1 MQNAVASGGA
11 PLAVPERKPARPVG
25 FIRGPADHTI
35 RMPVRPSTFSIVARD
50 PETDAVGIAVQSKFV
65 GVGAVVPFASADAG
79 AIATQSYANVA
90 YGPDGLDLLR
100 EGHDAAEV
108 VERLTDGDDEAPSR
122 QVGVVGADGS
132 VAAFTG
138 GECHDYAGDLQG
150 EQYTVQ
156 GNILENAETLTAMAE
171 AFEEADGGLPER
183 LIAALHAGN
192 EAGGDKRGEQA
203 AALYV
208 AKPEGGYDGRSDRW
222 VDVRVD
228 DHDAPIDELER
239 VFKLYDVTLLEREA
253 PADTRELTGETAAA
267 VAAALADLGFLDD
280 AVGAVDA
287 DDGSAPFGE
296 AEREALETFRG
307 MNNFEN
313 HPVPVLED
321 ALARGWADADGEG
334 EDRLVDAVWH
344 GLSRLERV

>member
-1 MQNAVASGGA
+1 MQ
-11 PLAVPERKPARPVG
+11 P
-25 FIRGPADHTI
+25 
-35 RMPVRPSTFSIVARD
+35 RPSTFSIVARD
-50 PETDAVGIAVQSKFV
+50 PETDAVGVAVQSKFV

-79 AIATQSYANVA
+79 AVATQSYANVA

-100 EGHDAAEV
+100 EGHGAAEV
-108 VERLTDGDDEAPSR
+108 VDRLTDGDDEAPSR

-138 GECHDYAGDLQG
+138 DDCHDHAGDLQG
-150 EQYTVQ
+150 ETYTVQ

-171 AFEEADGGLPER
+171 TFEATAGGLPER

-192 EAGGDKRGEQA
+192 EAGGDKRGEQS

-208 AKPEGGYDGRSDRW
+208 AKPEGGYDGRNDRW

-253 PADTRELTGETAAA
+253 PDETRNLTGEAAAA
-267 VAAALADLGFLDD
+267 VSAALADLGFLDESETTGD
-280 AVGAVDA
+280 EAA
-287 DDGSAPFGE
+287 DDETAAGDDSEPFGE
-296 AEREALETFRG
+296 AERDALETFRG

-321 ALARGWADADGEG
+321 ALARGWDDAEGEG

-344 GLSRLERV
+344 GLSRLDRV

>member
-1 MQNAVASGGA
+1 
-11 PLAVPERKPARPVG
+11 
-25 FIRGPADHTI
+25 
-35 RMPVRPSTFSIVARD
+35 MPVRPSTFSIVARD
-50 PETDAVGIAVQSKFV
+50 PETDAVGVAVQSKFV

-79 AIATQSYANVA
+79 AVATQSYANVA

-100 EGHDAAEV
+100 EGHDAADV
-108 VERLTDGDDEAPSR
+108 VERLTEGDDEAPSR

-138 GECHDYAGDLQG
+138 EECHDHAGDLQG

-171 AFEEADGGLPER
+171 AFEGADGGLPER

-208 AKPEGGYDGRSDRW
+208 AKPEGGYDGRNDRW

-228 DHDAPIDELER
+228 DHEAPIDELER

-253 PADTRELTGETAAA
+253 PEDTRELTGETAAA
-267 VAAALADLGFLDD
+267 VSAALADLGFLDEEAGD
-280 AVGAVDA
+280 EATGDEAA
-287 DDGSAPFGE
+287 ASDGPASFGE
-296 AEREALETFRG
+296 AERDALETFRG

-313 HPVPVLED
+313 HPAPVLED
-321 ALARGWADADGEG
+321 ALARGWADAEGEG